1 MMRHSFY
8 QHVLTY
14 RGGGKMDALSDFAE
28 AMFLDHT
35 FPKQSE
41 DFDELSRYIEE
52 AAHEEMTAVRF
63 DELWVV
69 YSELEK

>member
-1 MMRHSFY
+1 MRHSFY
-8 QHVLTY
+8 HFALTY
-14 RGGGKMDALSDFAE
+14 RGGGKDDNYSMFAE

-52 AAHEEMTAVRF
+52 AADDKMSAVIF
-63 DELWVV
+63 DDLWVLYV
-69 YSELEK
+69 EKEK